1 MCEWRVII
9 IDIREYDLNLEFIVR
24 YSDVLLYLKHYFCAE
39 SKK

>member
-1 MCEWRVII
+1 MKRNKII
-9 IDIREYDLNLEFIVR
+9 IHNREDDLNLDFNER